1 MSAHLQ
7 PLDLLI
13 TWRRRF
19 ANLKR
24 CHYRSCSYF
33 EIRNRIFGAV
43 TIFLAAAAPPLTYV
57 ATKLKVDDDPRI
69 LISATMVAA
78 LGGMLATLQIFFRDS
93 ERAERHRVAGATYAK
108 LEADVELILAFPPTD
123 ALQFEKRIDEFRDEW
138 ARLTGASPVIPERI
152 FQKVEHEIEPPPPV
166 HADVSTTLP
175 AQKGASADLATATRP
190 PSG

>member
-1 MSAHLQ
+1 MSECLP
-7 PLDLLI
+7 PLDLLV

-33 EIRNRIFGAV
+33 EFRNRVFGV
-43 TIFLAAAAPPLTYV
+43 ITILLAAAVTPLTYV
-57 ATKLKVDDDPRI
+57 ATKLKVDNEPGI
-69 LISATMVAA
+69 LIFVTMVAA

-93 ERAERHRVAGATYAK
+93 ERAERHRLAGATYAK

-138 ARLTGASPVIPERI
+138 TRLTGASPVIPERI
-152 FQKVEHEIEPPPPV
+152 FQRVEDEIEPAPPLQGN
-166 HADVSTTLP
+166 ASRTST
-175 AQKGASADLATATRP
+175 AQESLQGDSPQTSRP
-190 PSG
+190 